1 MARRAG
7 DMSGVQE
14 VVRAL
19 VKLEERREDARGV
32 MRADALRMGARLS
45 LPTLYRSG
53 ALGAC
58 RSHHKTADLRGTD
71 RRAQRRRAR
80 REGGAGKRGCPVV
93 GLCTA
98 LHLCTRVGRHEC
110 YTRRPASPAGGP
122 PLSPAAR
129 GERATKK
136 ADRRTRQRRA
146 EHARPAPCGMRE
158 PSRGLWPGCPSR
170 RPAGKKRGVQCVRSK
185 PGTHRA
191 CSVIRSGPYGNVGPS
206 FKPRPPST
214 HSR

>member
-1 MARRAG
+1 M
-7 DMSGVQE
+7 VC
-14 VVRAL
+14 AL

-32 MRADALRMGARLS
+32 MGADALHTGARPS
-45 LPTLYRSG
+45 LPTLERAWHSVH
-53 ALGAC
+53 AAPRDRRHLW
-58 RSHHKTADLRGTD
+58 GTD

-80 REGGAGKRGCPVV
+80 REGGASKRERPVV

-98 LHLCTRVGRHEC
+98 LHLRTRVGRHEC

-122 PLSPAAR
+122 PLLPAAR
-129 GERATKK
+129 IERATNK

-170 RPAGKKRGVQCVRSK
+170 RPAGKKRGAHCVRSK

-191 CSVIRSGPYGNVGPS
+191 CSVIRSGPYGSVGPR